1 MRVKL
6 LYGKRGQAVDLSDYD
21 AELAS
26 GGNQGDLG
34 YSRATGGFRPKLP
47 VASGNRARRGPTFP
61 RVERLT
67 NEGYYDLEDERIAND
82 LDQLLREFAASA

>member
-21 AELAS
+21 ADLAS
-26 GGNQGDLG
+26 DGNQGYLG
-34 YSRATGGFRPKLP
+34 YSRATGGFRPRLP
-47 VASGNRARRGPTFP
+47 AASGNRVRRGPTFP
-61 RVERLT
+61 RVEWLT

-82 LDQLLREFAASA
+82 LDQLVREFAVLA